1 MKDFRILVKVNPA
14 EPEKA
19 LKFLS
24 EKLTGDP
31 WLLRDTDI
39 DFVKKQD
46 YITAVPI
53 EIALDMETRA
63 KLSYLIPGIR
73 VIVTGVPACRVKSLQ
88 EYGYTAF
95 NLDAKLEDKDEEV
108 EDPIQK
114 PVKKKEPEEKK
125 EVVEEEKSVC
135 KEKEEEYFFN
145 GKKITKDEFNGKVAE
160 FLKLYKDMFKNFS

>member
-31 WLLRDTDI
+31 WILRDTDI

-95 NLDAKLEDKDEEV
+95 NLDAKLEDEDEGV
-108 EDPIQK
+108 EDPIQN
-114 PVKKKEPEEKK
+114 PVKKEEPEEKK
-125 EVVEEEKSVC
+125 ELAEEEKSIC

-145 GKKITKDEFNGKVAE
+145 GKKVTKDEYNKKLTGFLE
-160 FLKLYKDMFKNFS
+160 FYKDLFKNFS

>member
-31 WLLRDTDI
+31 WILRDTDI

-95 NLDAKLEDKDEEV
+95 NLDAKLEDKDEGV
-108 EDPIQK
+108 EDPIQN
-114 PVKKKEPEEKK
+114 PVKKEEPEKKK
-125 EVVEEEKSVC
+125 ELAEEEKSVC

-145 GKKITKDEFNGKVAE
+145 GKKVTKDEYNEKLAS
-160 FLKLYKDMFKNFS
+160 FLKFYKDLFKNFS